1 MASNIVE
8 PPLIE
13 PLPLSL
19 PGVVGVDPSEVGV
32 DELDGIEGV
41 PRLVVARLLLLVV
54 QPVVERAKN
63 FLDA

>member
-54 QPVVERAKN
+54 QPVVTAKN
-63 FLDA
+63 L

>member
-13 PLPLSL
+13 PLSLFL
-19 PGVVGVDPSEVGV
+19 PGVVGVDTSEVVV

-54 QPVVERAKN
+54 QPVARVKN
-63 FLDA
+63 L

>member
-13 PLPLSL
+13 PLPLPL
-19 PGVVGVDPSEVGV
+19 VGVVGVDASEVGV

-54 QPVVERAKN
+54 QPVARVKD
-63 FLDA
+63 L